1 MLATLATYAALDG
14 GGVGAVLEVVPAG
27 RSQGGFKRLRPLVF
41 GLGEPPDLVMRQA
54 EVAEHR
60 REWLAGIDGLEE
72 LLAHLHWQPALRSGS
87 AEFSLC
93 VAVCL
98 AAECAAAPGVP
109 ACGCAVL
116 RFGHRMDASGP
127 LPPSVA

>member
-1 MLATLATYAALDG
+1 VPCLRSCRRAAVNAASTAADHSSS
-14 GGVGAVLEVVPAG
+14 VLVN
-27 RSQGGFKRLRPLVF
+27 
-41 GLGEPPDLVMRQA
+41 PDLVRRQA

-60 REWLAGIDGLEE
+60 PEWLAGIDGLEE

-127 LPPSVA
+127 LPLSVA